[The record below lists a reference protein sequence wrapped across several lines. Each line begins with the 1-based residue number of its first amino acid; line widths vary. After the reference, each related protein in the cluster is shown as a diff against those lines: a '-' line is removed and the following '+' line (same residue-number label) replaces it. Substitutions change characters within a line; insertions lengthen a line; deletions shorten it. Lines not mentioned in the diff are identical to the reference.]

1 MKIALAIAAGLVVAG
16 LAASAALAQEPIVP
30 PPGVDPGVIWPA
42 PDRKTKKFDIAFYVE
57 TLPGNGSGACRQ
69 TNTFERSQ
77 RAVWHIGA
85 VNARKGTFVGPKDI
99 KYAYIKI
106 PGVSKNIGVT
116 FVPHGRDPATAPWTW
131 TARWD
136 IPADYPL
143 GAVPFVIV
151 FKLKGWPANKVATWT
166 QLPLGGSTMTVVP
179 KR

>member
-1 MKIALAIAAGLVVAG
+1 MKLALAIAASLVVAG
-16 LAASAALAQEPIVP
+16 LATSAALAQEPIVP

-42 PDRKTKKFDIAFYVE
+42 PDTKTKKFDIAFYVE
-57 TLPGNGSGACRQ
+57 TLPGNGTGACRQ
-69 TNTFERSQ
+69 TNTFERGQ
-77 RAVWHIGA
+77 RAVFHIGA
-85 VNARKGTFVGPKDI
+85 VNARKGTFVLPKDI

-106 PGVSKNIGVT
+106 PGVTKNIGVT